1 MVLAYC
7 FLKET
12 KETGVISVSKVRTL
26 GVLCI
31 VSGEEIR
38 MWNDSNIS
46 SG

>member
-1 MVLAYC
+1 MVLAHC

-12 KETGVISVSKVRTL
+12 KETGVISVSEVRTL
-26 GVLCI
+26 GALCI